1 MDERKTF
8 DLLANPL
15 EGINLIEASAGT
27 GKTFTIA
34 GLFLRLILEKNLLV
48 NEILVVTFTVAATA
62 ELNDRIRR
70 LLKDAIEEFS
80 RGQSDDEFLNSLIK
94 QYPDPLPSL
103 KRLKEALRDFD
114 EAAIFTIH
122 GFCQRVLKEH
132 AFESSLL
139 FDTELITDEE
149 ALKQEIIDDFW
160 RTNFYNAS
168 PLFIDYAL
176 NNHCTPENLLKLVR
190 TYSDKPLLKVI
201 PQVTI
206 PDSTQEEKEFNEVF
220 NKARDTWQSSKA
232 DVEKILANQ
241 IGFKQSVI
249 SKIPELI
256 IGLDCF
262 FNAGNKNFTLF
273 HQFELFTLSGVKK
286 ATKKNCEPPQHP
298 FFELFEILK
307 EKHETL
313 SCAYAQHLLG
323 LKTSLFTFLHQSLCK
338 QKQRKN
344 VQSFYDLLVKL
355 QNALANKS
363 GAELAK
369 IIRAKY
375 HAALIDEFQDTDPL
389 QYEIFNNIFKNQ
401 GGILFLIGDPKQAIY
416 SFRGADIFAYLHAI
430 SQVDSQYTLKENWRS
445 DPQLINAVNAI
456 FSQVKDPFVFE
467 AIKFQKASA
476 AKNKKADPLIIAGI
490 PKPPLQLWFLDA
502 DKLERS
508 RLTKKGQFI
517 KKPESRELI
526 LKAVGAKIVYL
537 LRQKKEKHTFIKQRP
552 IKEQDIAVLVRTNR
566 EATLMQHVL
575 SELKVPSVLYTTDN
589 LFDSREA
596 YELLRILEG
605 IAEPQNEKLIKAALT
620 TDILGIQ
627 GEELE
632 KLFAHEA
639 EWIACLN
646 KFIEYQA
653 RWRMHNFFSMFRYLL
668 FQEKVRVRLLPF
680 SDGERRL
687 TNLLHLGEVLH
698 QEEHQKQLTVGSLI
712 KWLSEQIN
720 PAFPRLE
727 EHQLRLETDEYAVKI
742 VTIHKSKGL
751 EYPVV
756 FCPFLWD
763 KSKIRSA
770 NEPFVF
776 HDGAELTL
784 DLGSEHKNENRAL
797 AEKEILSENLR
808 LLYVALTRA
817 RNCCYTAWGRFN
829 EAGSSAMSYLFHSGE
844 KNDEK
849 NIIDAIE
856 TSFNDLT
863 NDQMKVVL
871 KNLGTEAKGAIGIYE
886 IPEPV
891 SIGHLPFKEENE
903 ALSLKLFSGHIDRTW
918 KISSF
923 SSLAAEKQSLLE
935 PQLYS
940 FPEHP
945 DYDQE
950 IQSESIPEKEPAG
963 IFAFPRGAK
972 AGSFMHDLFEHLDFT
987 EKDDAVMKALVAEKL
1002 SLYGFDVSWRDT
1014 IFDMIKKVL
1023 AVSLHPDQKDLT
1035 LSSIPE
1041 SNKVSELEFY
1051 FPLQTLSPE
1060 KLKNLFLTYGNENL
1074 PREFP
1079 EQIKNLHFAPSRG
1092 FMRGFIDLVF
1102 QFQDSFY
1109 LIDWKSNFLGTNV
1122 EDYHHEKLAA
1132 VMSEEYY
1139 HLQYLLYTVALD
1151 KYLSKQVSNYHYE
1164 KHFGGVFYLFLRGID
1179 PDKGSALGIYR
1190 ARPSEKI
1197 IHGLSQ
1203 NLITFS

>member
-1 MDERKTF
+1 MDDRKTF

-48 NEILVVTFTVAATA
+48 DEILVVTFTKAATA
-62 ELNDRIRR
+62 ELNDRIRN
-70 LLKDAIEEFS
+70 LLKEAIEGFA

-94 QYPDPLPSL
+94 QYPDPLSSL

-149 ALKQEIIDDFW
+149 ALKQDIIDDFW
-160 RTNFYNAS
+160 RINFYNAS
-168 PLFIDYAL
+168 PLFIHYAL

-190 TYSDKPLLKVI
+190 TFSDKPLLKVI
-201 PQVTI
+201 PQITI
-206 PDSTQEEKEFNEVF
+206 PDTTQEEKEFNEAF
-220 NKARDTWQSSKA
+220 NTARDSWQSSKA

-241 IGFKQSVI
+241 TGFKQSAV
-249 SKIPELI
+249 SKVPELI
-256 IGLDCF
+256 IGLDYF
-262 FNAGNKNFTLF
+262 FNADNKNFTLF
-273 HQFELFTLSGVKK
+273 DQFELCTLSGVKQ
-286 ATKKNCEPPQHP
+286 ATKKNHEPPQHP
-298 FFELFEILK
+298 FFERCEILK
-307 EKHETL
+307 EKLEAL
-313 SCAYAQHLLG
+313 SCAYTQRLLG
-323 LKTSLFTFLHQSLCK
+323 LKTSLFTFLHQSLWK
-338 QKQRKN
+338 QKQKRN

-355 QNALANKS
+355 RNALADKS

-389 QYEIFNNIFKNQ
+389 QYEIFHNIFKNQ
-401 GGILFLIGDPKQAIY
+401 GRILFLIGDPKQAIY

-430 SQVDSQYTLKENWRS
+430 SQVETKFTLKENWRS
-445 DPQLINAVNAI
+445 DPQLINAVNTI
-456 FSQVKDPFVFE
+456 FSHVKDPFVFE
-467 AIKFQKASA
+467 GIKFQEASA
-476 AKNKKADPLIIAGI
+476 AKNKEADPLIIAGI
-490 PKPPLQLWFLDA
+490 PEPPLQLWFLDA
-502 DKLERS
+502 AKLENN
-508 RLTKKGQFI
+508 RLTKRGKFI
-517 KKPESRELI
+517 KKSEARELI
-526 LKAVGAKIVYL
+526 LSAVGAKIVDL
-537 LRQKKEKHTFIKQRP
+537 LHQGKEKQAFIRQRP

-566 EATLMQHVL
+566 EAVLMQHVL
-575 SELKVPSVLYTTDN
+575 SELKVPSVLYTTGN

-605 IAEPQNEKLIKAALT
+605 IAEPHDEKLIKAALT

-632 KLFAHEA
+632 NLLAHDA
-639 EWIACLN
+639 EWTACLN
-646 KFIEYQA
+646 KFTEYHA

-668 FQEKVRVRLLPF
+668 FHEKMRVRLVSF

-687 TNLLHLGEVLH
+687 TNVLHLAEVLN
-698 QEEHQKQLTVGSLI
+698 QEEHQKQLTMGGLT

-720 PAFPRLE
+720 SGLPRLE

-763 KSKIRSA
+763 KSKIKNS

-776 HDGAELTL
+776 HDNAELTL

-817 RNCCYTAWGRFN
+817 RNCCYMVWGRFH
-829 EAGSSAMSYLFHSGE
+829 EAGSSAMSYLFHLGE

-849 NIIDAIE
+849 NIVDAIE

-863 NDQMKVVL
+863 NDQMKEGL
-871 KNLGTEAKGAIGIYE
+871 KNLETEAQGAIGIHE

-891 SIGHLPFKEENE
+891 TIGYMPFKEENE
-903 ALSLKLFSGHIDRTW
+903 KLSLRLFSGHIDRSW

-923 SSLAAEKQSLLE
+923 SSLATEKQPLLE
-935 PQLYS
+935 SQIYS
-940 FPEHP
+940 FPELP
-945 DYDQE
+945 DYDQK
-950 IQSESIPEKEPAG
+950 IQSERIPEKEPAG

-987 EKDDAVMKALVAEKL
+987 EKDDAVIKTLVAEKL
-1002 SLYGFDVSWRDT
+1002 ILYGFDISWQET

-1023 AVSLHPDQKDLT
+1023 SVPFHPDQKDLT
-1035 LSSIPE
+1035 LSSMPA
-1041 SNKVSELEFY
+1041 SKKVSELEFY
-1051 FPLQTLSPE
+1051 FPLQTLSSE
-1060 KLKNLFLTYGNENL
+1060 KLKNIFLKYGNENL
-1074 PREFP
+1074 PRDFP
-1079 EQIKNLHFAPSRG
+1079 EQIENLRFAPARG

-1109 LIDWKSNFLGTNV
+1109 VIDWKSNFLGTNV
-1122 EDYHHEKLAA
+1122 EDYHHKKLTT

-1151 KYLSKQVSNYHYE
+1151 KYLSKQVSNYRYE

-1179 PDKGSALGIYR
+1179 PEKGSAFGIYHT
-1190 ARPSEKI
+1190 RPSEKL

>member
-1 MDERKTF
+1 MGERKTF
-8 DLLANPL
+8 DLLVNPL

-48 NEILVVTFTVAATA
+48 NEILVVTFTKAATA
-62 ELNDRIRR
+62 ELNDRIRN
-70 LLKDAIEEFS
+70 LLKEAIEGFS

-94 QYPDPLPSL
+94 QCFDPLPSL
-103 KRLKEALRDFD
+103 KRLKQALRDFD

-122 GFCQRVLKEH
+122 GFCQRMLKEH

-139 FDTELITDEE
+139 FDTELVADEQ

-160 RTNFYNAS
+160 RINFYNAS
-168 PLFIDYAL
+168 PLFIHYAL
-176 NNHCTPENLLKLVR
+176 NNHCTPENLFKLAR

-206 PDSTQEEKEFNEVF
+206 PDSTQEEKEFNEAF
-220 NKARDTWQSSKA
+220 NKARESWQSSKT

-241 IGFKQSVI
+241 IGFKQSIV
-249 SKIPELI
+249 SKVPELM
-256 IGLDCF
+256 IGLDYF

-273 HQFELFTLSGVKK
+273 HQFEMFTLQGVKE
-286 ATKKNCEPPQHP
+286 ATKKNHEPPQHP
-298 FFELFEILK
+298 FFEACELLK
-307 EKHETL
+307 EKIEAL
-313 SCAYAQHLLG
+313 SCVYKQRLLG
-323 LKTSLFTFLHQSLCK
+323 LKTSLFTFLHHSLWK
-338 QKQRKN
+338 QKQKRN
-344 VQSFYDLLVKL
+344 VQSFYDLLAKL
-355 QNALANKS
+355 RYALADTS

-389 QYEIFNNIFKNQ
+389 QYEIFHNIFKNQ

-430 SQVDSQYTLKENWRS
+430 SQVETKYTLKENWRS
-445 DPQLINAVNAI
+445 DPQLINAVNTI
-456 FSQVKDPFVFE
+456 FSRVKNPFVFE
-467 AIKFQKASA
+467 AIKFQEASA
-476 AKNKKADPLIIAGI
+476 AKNKEVDSLIIAGI
-490 PKPPLQLWFLDA
+490 PEPPMQLWFLDA
-502 DKLERS
+502 DKLESS
-508 RLTKKGQFI
+508 RLTKKGKFI

-526 LKAVGAKIVYL
+526 LRAVGAKIVYL
-537 LRQKKEKHTFIKQRP
+537 LHQGKEKHAFIGQRP

-566 EATLMQHVL
+566 EAALMQHVL
-575 SELKVPSVLYTTDN
+575 SELKVPSVLYTTGN

-596 YELLRILEG
+596 YELLRIVEG
-605 IAEPQNEKLIKAALT
+605 IAEPHNEKLIKAAVT
-620 TDILGIQ
+620 TDILGIR

-632 KLFAHEA
+632 NLLAHEA
-639 EWIACLN
+639 AWTACLN
-646 KFIEYQA
+646 KFIEYHA

-668 FQEKVRVRLLPF
+668 FQEKARGRLLSF

-687 TNLLHLGEVLH
+687 TNLLHLAEVLH
-698 QEEHQKQLTVGSLI
+698 QEEHQKQLTMGGLT

-720 PAFPRLE
+720 TELPRLE

-763 KSKIRSA
+763 KSKIRNT

-776 HDGAELTL
+776 HDNAELTL

-797 AEKEILSENLR
+797 AEKELLSENLR

-817 RNCCYTAWGRFN
+817 RNCCYTVWGRFN

-844 KNDEK
+844 KNDRK

-856 TSFNDLT
+856 SSFNDLT
-863 NDQMKVVL
+863 NDQMKEIV
-871 KNLGTEAKGAIGIYE
+871 KNLETEAKGAIGIHE
-886 IPEPV
+886 ISEPISLRYV
-891 SIGHLPFKEENE
+891 PFREENE

-923 SSLAAEKQSLLE
+923 SSLAAEKQPLLE
-935 PQLYS
+935 PQIYS
-940 FPEHP
+940 FPELP

-950 IQSESIPEKEPAG
+950 IQSERIPEKEPTG
-963 IFAFPRGAK
+963 IFAFPRGVK
-972 AGSFMHDLFEHLDFT
+972 AGSFMHDLFEHLDFI
-987 EKDDAVMKALVAEKL
+987 EKDDAVMKTLVAEKL
-1002 SLYGFDVSWRDT
+1002 ILYGFDISWQKT
-1014 IFDMIKKVL
+1014 ILDMIKKVL
-1023 AVSLHPDQKDLT
+1023 SVPLYPDRKDLT

-1041 SNKVSELEFY
+1041 SDKVSELEFY
-1051 FPLQTLSPE
+1051 FPLQAFSSE
-1060 KLKNLFLTYGNENL
+1060 KLKNIFLKYNNENL
-1074 PREFP
+1074 PGDFP
-1079 EQIKNLHFAPSRG
+1079 EQIENLLFAPARG

-1102 QFQDSFY
+1102 RFQDSFY
-1109 LIDWKSNFLGTNV
+1109 MIDWKSNFLGTNI
-1122 EDYHHEKLAA
+1122 EDYHREKLAT

-1139 HLQYLLYTVALD
+1139 HLQYLLYSVALD
-1151 KYLSKQVSNYHYE
+1151 KYLSKHVSNYCYE
-1164 KHFGGVFYLFLRGID
+1164 KHFGGVFYLFLRGVD
-1179 PDKGSALGIYR
+1179 PDKGPAFGIYR
-1190 ARPSEKI
+1190 SRPSEKL